1 MFKECLNLDLTKDPK
16 LKLILEKH
24 SDRIVRIINQDVIT
38 YEDFKRL
45 VNVIFKKSEK
55 FSEECPYAYEIK
67 LQELYDE
74 YRLFKRFF
82 TNKERAEKLFK
93 ALNELNDD
101 KSFQSEEDSV
111 ELK

>member
-1 MFKECLNLDLTKDPK
+1 MLREY
-16 LKLILEKH
+16 LKPELIEDQKIKSILEKH

-45 VNVIFKKSEK
+45 VKVVFKKSENLSK
-55 FSEECPYAYEIK
+55 ECPFAYEKKI
-67 LQELYDE
+67 QELYDE

-82 TNKERAEKLFK
+82 NNKERAEKLVN
-93 ALNELNDD
+93 ALKDLSNN

-111 ELK
+111 ESK